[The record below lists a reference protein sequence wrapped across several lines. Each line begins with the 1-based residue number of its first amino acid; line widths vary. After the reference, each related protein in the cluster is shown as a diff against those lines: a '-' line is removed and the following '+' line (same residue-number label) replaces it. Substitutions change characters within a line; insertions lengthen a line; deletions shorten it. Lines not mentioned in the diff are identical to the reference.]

1 MKSMHRI
8 VLCMLVLAPRIV
20 LAQVENADNIRR
32 TLIAL
37 ENAWNQAEWQKD
49 RTALDMLLAP
59 DLIYV
64 KHDGSLMGKTRY
76 ISNVVSP
83 SLHPAK
89 IASESMSVHVYG
101 AFAVLNGVYHESGTK
116 NGKPYSLHV
125 RFTDTWMRRNQS
137 WVCVASQS
145 TAIE

>member
-1 MKSMHRI
+1 MRRMI
-8 VLCMLVLAPRIV
+8 LCTLLVAPHIFV
-20 LAQVENADNIRR
+20 AQADNADSIKT

-59 DLIYV
+59 DLICI
-64 KHDGSLMGKTRY
+64 KHDGSLVGKTTY

-83 SLHPAK
+83 AVRPAK
-89 IASESMSVHVYG
+89 IASDSMSVHVYDTLAIVSG
-101 AFAVLNGVYHESGTK
+101 IYHESGMK
-116 NGKPYSLHV
+116 NGKAYVLHV
-125 RFTDTWMRRNQS
+125 RFTDTWVHRGQS

-145 TAIE
+145 TPME